1 MLTAVI
7 ATFVIGYI
15 VIVFE
20 HPLHLDK
27 TVPALLMGAI
37 CWALIS
43 MGFNFGMLD
52 IVNGHE
58 HLFTMSHDVM
68 DALQA
73 IVASGGSDEQLVQAF
88 SQSVSNMPDLSAEVQ
103 TEYVH
108 RFEETLHHMHEAG
121 ATITGESIGE
131 AFHHTNEEG
140 FGSNLIHHLG
150 KTAEILIFLIGAMTI
165 VEIVDLHRGFDILKG
180 WIKTRSRKKLL
191 WIVGVLGFI
200 LSAIIDNLTATIVL
214 VTLLRKLV
222 PDREQRIW
230 YVALIVIAANAGGAW
245 SPIGDV
251 TTTMLWIGKRVTTA
265 GLMEFL
271 VLPSLVCFVVPFAIA
286 SFMKP
291 FQGQIITPELESDE
305 GVSETN
311 ERLLSSKTML
321 FLGLGMIVFVPIFK
335 TVTHLPP
342 YIGMMLSLGVV
353 WLVSEYIHPEED
365 FTDER
370 KAAYSAHKALSRI
383 EMSSILFFLG
393 ILMAVAALETIA
405 VGNVGSLRYVADQL
419 RAVIPNQDIVIVVLG
434 FLSAIIDNVPLV
446 AASMGM
452 YDLANF
458 PEDNRLWHF
467 IAYSAGTGG
476 SMLII
481 GSAAGVA
488 AMGMERIDFIWY
500 LKKIGWLAFLG
511 FAAGAVVFLVIENL
525 FNIG

>member
-7 ATFVIGYI
+7 ACFVIGYV

-27 TVPALLMGAI
+27 TVPALLMGAL
-37 CWALIS
+37 CWALLS
-43 MGFNFGMLD
+43 LGFNAGTLD
-52 IVNGHE
+52 VVDTYGQ
-58 HLFTMSHDVM
+58 LFS
-68 DALQA
+68 L
-73 IVASGGSDEQLVQAF
+73 GG
-88 SQSVSNMPDLSAEVQ
+88 
-103 TEYVH
+103 
-108 RFEETLHHMHEAG
+108 ETLGYGAEAITDHDGGGGHDDAEHGFSG
-121 ATITGESIGE
+121 A
-131 AFHHTNEEG
+131 
-140 FGSNLIHHLG
+140 LLHHLG

-180 WIKTRSRKKLL
+180 WISTRSRKKLL

-222 PDREQRIW
+222 PDREQRLW

-251 TTTMLWIGKRVTTA
+251 TTTMLWIGERVSTG
-265 GLMEFL
+265 GLVKWL
-271 VLPSLVCFVVPFAIA
+271 VLPSLVCFIVPFVVA
-286 SFMKP
+286 SFLKP
-291 FQGQIITPELESDE
+291 FQGKIITPELESHE
-305 GVSETN
+305 GVAPTN

-321 FLGLGMIVFVPIFK
+321 FLGLGMIVFVPVFK

-342 YIGMMLSLGVV
+342 YVGMMLSLGVV

-365 FTDER
+365 FTEER
-370 KAAYSAHKALSRI
+370 KALYSPHEALSRI

-393 ILMAVAALETIA
+393 ILMAVAALETLAIGD
-405 VGNVGSLRYVADQL
+405 VGALRYVADQL
-419 RAVIPNQDIVIVVLG
+419 QAAIPNQDIVIIILG

-452 YDLANF
+452 YDLQTYVQ
-458 PEDNRLWHF
+458 DSKLWHF

-476 SMLII
+476 SMLVI

-511 FAAGAVVFLVIENL
+511 FAAGAAVFLAMEAL
-525 FNIG
+525 FNAGGI

>member
-1 MLTAVI
+1 MIAAVV
-7 ATFVIGYI
+7 ACFVIGYI

-20 HPLHLDK
+20 HPLRLDK

-37 CWALIS
+37 CWALLS
-43 MGFNFGMLD
+43 LGFNSGTLE
-52 IVNGHE
+52 IVNTEGEVYNMFNSLSGEAMEVGH
-58 HLFTMSHDVM
+58 
-68 DALQA
+68 
-73 IVASGGSDEQLVQAF
+73 
-88 SQSVSNMPDLSAEVQ
+88 
-103 TEYVH
+103 
-108 RFEETLHHMHEAG
+108 AG
-121 ATITGESIGE
+121 AHEL
-131 AFHHTNEEG
+131 AEEG
-140 FGSNLIHHLG
+140 FVGTLLHHLG

-165 VEIVDLHRGFDILKG
+165 VEIIDLHRGFDVLKG
-180 WIKTRSRKKLL
+180 WVRTRNKRKLL

-222 PDREQRIW
+222 PDRDQRIW

-251 TTTMLWIGKRVTTA
+251 TTTMLWIGKRVSTA
-265 GLMEFL
+265 GLMEYL
-271 VLPSLVCFVVPFAIA
+271 IVPSLVCFVVPFLIA

-291 FQGQIITPELESDE
+291 FQGEMAIVELTAEEEEDQ
-305 GVSETN
+305 G
-311 ERLLSSKTML
+311 RLLSSKTML
-321 FLGLGMIVFVPIFK
+321 FLGLGMIVFVPVFK
-335 TVTHLPP
+335 TLTHLPP
-342 YIGMMLSLGVV
+342 YLGMMLSLGVV

-365 FTDER
+365 FSEER
-370 KAAYSAHKALSRI
+370 KAQYSAHKALSRI

-393 ILMAVAALETIA
+393 ILMSVAALETM
-405 VGNVGSLRYVADQL
+405 VVNGVGSLRAVAESL
-419 RAVIPNQDIVIVVLG
+419 RSIIPNEDIVIIVLG

-452 YDLANF
+452 YDLITHPIDA
-458 PEDNRLWHF
+458 RLWHF

-500 LKKIGWLAFLG
+500 FKKIAWLAFVG
-511 FAAGAVVFLVIENL
+511 FAAGAVTFLIIEST
-525 FNIG
+525 FNIGH